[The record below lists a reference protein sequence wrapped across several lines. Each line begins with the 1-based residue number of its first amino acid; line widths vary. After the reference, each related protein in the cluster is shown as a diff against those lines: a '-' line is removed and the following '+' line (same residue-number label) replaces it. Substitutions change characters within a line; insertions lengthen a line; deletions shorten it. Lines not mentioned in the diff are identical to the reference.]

1 VSEGIA
7 LGVVICGRDVLPF
20 DKDRLDIAFESAW
33 RAWPY
38 RTSFPQ
44 VTSDLAD
51 GEHGVWAITE
61 ADSRNKVWALYWE
74 HDGDELRV
82 WARQS
87 DWNPADPADLNYA
100 AEVIDGDVP
109 ATGWEILAREFL
121 RSLDS

>member
-1 VSEGIA
+1 MA

-38 RTSFPQ
+38 QTSFPQ

-61 ADSRNKVWALYWE
+61 ADSRKDVWALYWE
-74 HDGDELRV
+74 HDGDELRI

-87 DWNPADPADLNYA
+87 DWTPADPADLNYA

-109 ATGWEILAREFL
+109 ATGWETLAREFL